1 MKRLNVLL
9 FLFIAFTSQV
19 YAAVVPC
26 ELLLARGPRG
36 AYHDR
41 RASVR
46 MLPASARGLELEL
59 MGAPTPEERDDIYR
73 KAAPVE
79 GKPPATAF
87 VRAGLEYLM
96 TRDDWSPF
104 QKAVF
109 WEQVAIDIDQLPGIG
124 FGNVFHISTDGSF
137 MFSGTAG
144 EAIVF
149 RPDGKI
155 FRGSLIF
162 LKSDE
167 VWKANYTGLKLLN
180 P

>member
-1 MKRLNVLL
+1 MRMRVLL
-9 FLFIAFTSQV
+9 LLIFSFSLQSF
-19 YAAVVPC
+19 AAVVPC

-46 MLPASARGLELEL
+46 MLPASARNLELEH

-73 KAAPVE
+73 KATPVE

-87 VRAGLEYLM
+87 VRVALEYIV
-96 TRDDWSPF
+96 TRHDWSPF

-124 FGNVFHISTDGSF
+124 FGNVFHLTTDGSF

-149 RPDGKI
+149 RQDGKI
-155 FRGSLIF
+155 MRGSLIF
-162 LKSDE
+162 LKADD
-167 VWKANYTGLKLLN
+167 VWTANYKGFTLLN